1 CFKAFVVLAVLL
13 FAGAA
18 LAQEPDHVSFTFEGC
33 RNNGDILLP
42 NGSGQFICPD
52 KQPSQPN
59 KDAYTGGELGKGW
72 NELDLVP
79 FRLTTNRHANSDTPT
94 YQVSVAASYL
104 NGKGVNGYD
113 QISYPVVNA
122 AKSDAGCSVSSTP
135 GWFFAGDEANPFKK
149 AADTETAIYRDL
161 TISQAPGTTC
171 VIDWYQRLA
180 LGSSGYNG

>member
-79 FRLTTNRHANSDTPT
+79 FRLTTSSGDKSSTPNYGVT
-94 YQVSVAASYL
+94 VAAGYITAKTFPGYDVLSL
-104 NGKGVNGYD
+104 LIVNG
-113 QISYPVVNA
+113 P
-122 AKSDAGCSVSSTP
+122 KSDASCSISNGPQSFS
-135 GWFFAGDEANPFKK
+135 GNAG
-149 AADTETAIYRDL
+149 
-161 TISQAPGTTC
+161 
-171 VIDWYQRLA
+171 
-180 LGSSGYNG
+180 